1 MILGYIVVCA
11 ISGYISYLLVL
22 NNNISEEEYSSR
34 KITVY
39 DSFDSDSDS
48 DSE

>member
-11 ISGYISYLLVL
+11 ISGYIYYLLVL
-22 NNNISEEEYSSR
+22 NNNTSEEYSSR

-39 DSFDSDSDS
+39 DSFESDS